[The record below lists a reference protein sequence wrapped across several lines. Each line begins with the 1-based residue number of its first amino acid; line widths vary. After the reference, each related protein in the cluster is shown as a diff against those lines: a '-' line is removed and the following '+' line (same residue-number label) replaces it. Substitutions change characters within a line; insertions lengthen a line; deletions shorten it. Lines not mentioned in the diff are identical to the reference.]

1 MTIPPLNARL
11 FFRLRT
17 LINCAIIGVI
27 FVPLAIF
34 FFGVIGGWMATLFL
48 IGALYFFFFY
58 VLQKVPVEIDCP
70 HCHENLVTNT
80 PWVCG
85 ECRQTNRDIDAF
97 PFVHQCG
104 LCNAEAKA
112 YRCHHC
118 SELIFLSRDRRKQ
131 NFAYSLDNRPP
142 EQTPPSED
150 ESLKQQKAREA
161 LLHEIEMA
169 DLAAKLEEKKQ
180 QLEFG
185 KKKTPVEE
193 IETSF
198 TKYFARVMGS
208 QEFAQRQ
215 RAEADEKFK
224 DQPELQKR
232 AHEAIDAW
240 LRSRT

>member
-11 FFRLRT
+11 FFRLRA
-17 LINCAIIGVI
+17 LINCAIIAVI
-27 FVPLAIF
+27 FVPLTIF
-34 FFGVIGGWMATLFL
+34 FLGVIGGWIATLFL

-58 VLQKVPVEIDCP
+58 VLQKMPVEIDCP

-85 ECRQTNRDIDAF
+85 ECQQTNRDIDDF

-131 NFAYSLDNRPP
+131 NFAYSLDNRPS
-142 EQTPPSED
+142 EQTLPSED

-169 DLAAKLEEKKQ
+169 ELAFKLEETKQ
-180 QLEFG
+180 QAEFG
-185 KKKTPVEE
+185 KKKTPTEE

-198 TKYFARVMGS
+198 TKFYARAMGS
-208 QEFAQRQ
+208 QEYAERK
-215 RAEADEKFK
+215 RAEADEMYK
-224 DQPELQKR
+224 DKPEVRKR
-232 AHEAIDAW
+232 VHETIDAW
-240 LRSRT
+240 LRNRT